1 MGSSSVKGT
10 KRKSL
15 ILNIQTSVNKKESKN
30 SISGKNKLNLTK
42 TASSNSLSKTRK
54 SSSSLVTN
62 ILSYEKNIISKLT
75 IETNIN
81 FKNEKEDYKII
92 NTSLSNHY
100 LFKYVDNDSLKK
112 IINKLI

>member
-42 TASSNSLSKTRK
+42 TASSNSISKTK
-54 SSSSLVTN
+54 KTSSSLVTN
-62 ILSYEKNIISKLT
+62 ILSYEKNLISKLT
-75 IETNIN
+75 IETKKKK
-81 FKNEKEDYKII
+81 KNELLK
-92 NTSLSNHY
+92 NLSQKLKLSAKFVLTN
-100 LFKYVDNDSLKK
+100 KY
-112 IINKLI
+112 